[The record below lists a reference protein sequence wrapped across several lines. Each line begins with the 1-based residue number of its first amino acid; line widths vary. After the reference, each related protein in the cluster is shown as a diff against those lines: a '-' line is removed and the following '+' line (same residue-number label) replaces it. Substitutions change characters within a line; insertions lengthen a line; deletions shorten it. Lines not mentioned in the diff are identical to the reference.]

1 MSIKLLTLTLL
12 LTGCFASQDE
22 DEIDFMNVQVGGRAT
37 LNCESSAD
45 KWTFTKNDSTEIIN
59 AGEKSKHIYI
69 CMHVYK
75 YIHMFII
82 YLCLPKFQGE
92 QLSSLSMT
100 ISYV

>member
-59 AGEKSKHIYI
+59 AGEKSK
-69 CMHVYK
+69 
-75 YIHMFII
+75 YIHLYVCIQVYMFII
-82 YLCLPKFQGE
+82 LYTYVCLNFKENSFQVYLRQ
-92 QLSSLSMT
+92 
-100 ISYV
+100 

>member
-12 LTGCFASQDE
+12 LTGCYASQDE

-69 CMHVYK
+69 CMYVYK
-75 YIHMFII
+75 YICLSYTYVCLNFKENSFQV
-82 YLCLPKFQGE
+82 YL
-92 QLSSLSMT
+92 
-100 ISYV
+100 

>member
-59 AGEKSKHIYI
+59 AGEKSKHIYLYVCI
-69 CMHVYK
+69 QVY
-75 YIHMFII
+75 MFII
-82 YLCLPKFQGE
+82 YTYVCLNFKENSFQVY
-92 QLSSLSMT
+92 L
-100 ISYV
+100 

>member
-69 CMHVYK
+69 CMYVYK
-75 YIHMFII
+75 YICLSYHIPMFA
-82 YLCLPKFQGE
+82 
-92 QLSSLSMT
+92 
-100 ISYV
+100 